1 MTVIAWDGKSIAA
14 DKLVAYGDIERT
26 TEKLVIT
33 GTGVLTFTGES
44 TKGLELIE
52 WFKNGRKKGDWPEFQ
67 KTDDFAVLIFAD
79 SDRVE
84 VFYQESTPDVMKGGF
99 HAWGAGAKYAIGA
112 MAAGKTAEEA
122 VLIANEHCTNCGR
135 GVDSFSLNTE

>member
-26 TEKLVIT
+26 TEKLVMF
-33 GTGVLTFTGES
+33 GTGVLTYTGEV
-44 TKGLELIE
+44 TKGLELTE
-52 WFKNGRKKGDWPEFQ
+52 WFEKGRKKEDWPEFQ
-67 KTDDFAVLIFAD
+67 KTDDYAQLIYAD
-79 SDRVE
+79 GEHVE
-84 VFYQESTPDVMKGGF
+84 VFYQEPTPVVLKGGF

-122 VLIANEHCTNCGR
+122 VIIANDNCTNCGR
-135 GVDSFSLNTE
+135 GVDVFCF

>member
-14 DKLVAYGDIERT
+14 DKLEAYGDIERT
-26 TEKLVIT
+26 TDKLERFNE
-33 GTGVLTFTGES
+33 GVLTFTGEA
-44 TKGLELIE
+44 TKGIELIE
-52 WFKNGRKKGDWPEFQ
+52 WFEKGRKKENWPEFQ
-67 KTDDFAVLIFAD
+67 KTNDFAVLIYAKGGC
-79 SDRVE
+79 VE
-84 VFYQESTPDVMKGGF
+84 VFYQESTPVVLRGGF

-122 VLIANEHCTNCGR
+122 VLITNDNCTNCGR